1 MEWPAYVLASLFSLI
16 GLACVLAIPIGLPG
30 TWMLIGLAALVELGD
45 SLVLSGD
52 APLTFG
58 WPLVAGC
65 ARLGLVGE
73 AVEAGAG
80 AAGTRLGGGTRRG
93 MLGAI
98 VGGVVG
104 AIALTLLLPIP
115 LVGTLVGALLGTF
128 VGAFVAEATGAA
140 SMGHGRNLKAAFA
153 ATAGRLAGTLGKMA
167 IAAVVLVLLA
177 RAAFVA

>member
-1 MEWPAYVLASLFSLI
+1 MEWQAYVVAILFSSI
-16 GLACVLAIPIGLPG
+16 GFACVLAIPIGLPG
-30 TWMLIGLAALVELGD
+30 TWLLIGLAALVELAD

-52 APLTFG
+52 DPLTFG
-58 WPLVAGC
+58 WPLIAGC
-65 ARLGLVGE
+65 ALLGVVGE

-104 AIALTLLLPIP
+104 AIVLTLLLPVP

-128 VGAFVAEATGAA
+128 VGALVGEATGARSIGA
-140 SMGHGRNLKAAFA
+140 GRNLKAAFA
-153 ATAGRLAGTLGKMA
+153 ATVGRLAGTLGKMA
-167 IAAVVLVLLA
+167 IASVVLVLLA